1 MSSFSIGLSGLY
13 AAQKALD
20 VIGNNIANAATEGYH
35 RQRIEFSPSYSS
47 LEGPILLGGGVDVK
61 GITRMIDNIVEQ
73 EILRQQSALE
83 QVSQEY
89 GTLRTIENAF
99 GELSTANGGLNAA
112 IDKFFNSL
120 QDLSAHPAET
130 IWQNQIVSDANA
142 MAGQFRTIGEFLN
155 TLENQITLETEIT
168 IDSINTLTSQIA
180 EFNVRIEAVEMVG
193 GNANAMRDQRG
204 ECISELSKLIDIQT
218 VSRKHGVVDIINTG
232 MIALVVGTSVGE
244 LEKGFDENGNLGIN
258 LTGASDYITDKAE
271 RLVDYCR

>member
-1 MSSFSIGLSGLY
+1 MSNFSIGLSGLD

-20 VIGNNIANAATEGYH
+20 VIGNNIANAATDGYH
-35 RQRIEFSPSYSS
+35 RQRIEFSPSFSS
-47 LEGPILLGGGVDVK
+47 LDGPVLLGGGVDVK
-61 GITRMIDNIVEQ
+61 GITRMIDNLVEQ
-73 EILRQQSALE
+73 EILRQQSALG

-89 GTLRTIENAF
+89 DMLRMIENAL
-99 GELSTANGGLNAA
+99 GELSTEDGGLNAA

-142 MAGQFRTIGEFLN
+142 MAGQFRTTGEFLN
-155 TLENQITLETEIT
+155 TLENQIALEIEIT

-180 EFNVRIEAVEMVG
+180 EFNGKIEAVEMMG

-204 ECISELSKLIDIQT
+204 QCISELSELIDIQT

-232 MIALVVGTSVGE
+232 MIALVVGTNASE

-258 LTGASDYITDKAE
+258 ITGAYNYITDMQGGKIG
-271 RLVDYCR
+271 